1 MSDGRSLHLD
11 LTRDGWTVVDPA
23 FPPPLADTDL
33 MISPDRSEV
42 TIERPWLSH
51 RAVFVRRRAGS
62 VHVSTDWE
70 SLLCTGPAA
79 LDLGYVKDYLR
90 FQAPLTR
97 RTFAAGIR
105 CLGHGERIRFQRE
118 GCLTESLSRPVSSLA
133 RSTIVQRLE
142 ALLPEG
148 DDVCFHVSGGLDS
161 SLLVLLARR
170 LGRPVKAA
178 TIQTRGRGASD
189 ELETVERLA
198 DEAGLD
204 LTIFDL
210 RDFDPWQ
217 EGRRLI
223 DRGLAYPIA
232 HPSHLVRYLLD
243 RSISESGLGRR
254 VVTGRGADEAL
265 AGYDAHR
272 DEFSES
278 FRHLARVTCTSEVQI
293 AALFADGPDGDALAN
308 HGRLAA
314 DGALSLARRLEY
326 DLGALLEAW
335 NIVESRLGPGLGLEY
350 VHPFLDRQV
359 MAALLALPAGDKL
372 ADGAQKVFLRRELGY
387 LYPDYLLTRP
397 KLGLTIDIREY
408 LRDETV
414 DGILARIWEPSPFAT
429 DFLKPGGCRRLVED
443 TLAGRANHG
452 WQIWSLYLCAL
463 AYRKLDAKRGRDV
476 RTS

>member
-1 MSDGRSLHLD
+1 MSVVRSLHLD
-11 LTRDGWTVVDPA
+11 LTRDGWTVVGPA
-23 FPPPLADTDL
+23 PAPPIADTDL
-33 MISPDRSEV
+33 TFSPDRSEV

-51 RAVFVRRRAGS
+51 RAVFVRLHADS
-62 VHVSTDWE
+62 VHVSTEWE
-70 SLLCTGPAA
+70 SLLCAGSAA
-79 LDLGYVKDYLR
+79 LDLGYARDYLR

-97 RTFAAGIR
+97 RTFAEGIR
-105 CLGHGERIRFQRE
+105 CLGHGERIRFQRG
-118 GCLTESLSRPVSSLA
+118 GCLAESLSRPVSSLA
-133 RSTIVQRLE
+133 RTAIVQRLE
-142 ALLPEG
+142 SLLPEG
-148 DDVCFHVSGGLDS
+148 DDVCYHLSAGLDS

-170 LGRPVKAA
+170 LGQAVKAA
-178 TIQTRGRGASD
+178 TIRTRGRGASD

-198 DEAGLD
+198 GESGID
-204 LTIFDL
+204 LTVFDL
-210 RDFDPWQ
+210 RDFDPWL

-223 DRGLAYPIA
+223 NRGLVYPIA

-272 DEFSES
+272 DEFADSS
-278 FRHLARVTCTSEVQI
+278 RHLARVTCTSEGQI

-314 DGALSLARRLEY
+314 GGTLSLERRLEY
-326 DLGALLEAW
+326 DLGALFETW
-335 NIVESRLGPGLGLEY
+335 NIVDSGLGPALGLEY
-350 VHPFLDRQV
+350 VQPFLDRQV
-359 MAALLALPAGDKL
+359 MAALLALPVGDKL
-372 ADGAQKVFLRRELGY
+372 ADGAQKVFLRRELGH

-414 DGILARIWEPSPFAT
+414 DGILARIWEPSPFAA
-429 DFLKPGGCRRLVED
+429 DFLRREGCRQLVED
-443 TLAGRANHG
+443 TLAGRANYG

-463 AYRKLDAKRGRDV
+463 AYRKLDAKKGA
-476 RTS
+476 